1 MAVSNCLHE
10 ASDILLLSKASN
22 SCLYSR
28 EIFKTEIFGE
38 KTTVICNGNKF
49 LFSNERKIFTGFLP
63 HSKKK
68 LFLLSKLEPAMAPL
82 VPPPHTVASLAA
94 DDVKE
99 VIKTPGF
106 FKPEAL
112 SSYLGITD
120 SISQQHLKTHWEG
133 KDELNALSEIL
144 IKN

>member
-1 MAVSNCLHE
+1 
-10 ASDILLLSKASN
+10 
-22 SCLYSR
+22 
-28 EIFKTEIFGE
+28 
-38 KTTVICNGNKF
+38 
-49 LFSNERKIFTGFLP
+49 
-63 HSKKK
+63 
-68 LFLLSKLEPAMAPL
+68 MAPL

-133 KDELNALSEIL
+133 LLAGQDSDFVDRLPDLSRDGKSRSYREAGSL
-144 IKN
+144 FR